1 MDLVLRERLP
11 LELVEIIMRYV
22 WEMNMK
28 NIHYIF
34 ENNLVWIRAKE
45 GYSYIISENI
55 NYYAPLLNN
64 PYGSYAPLTRREL
77 REAKKK
83 KNQDLSIA

>member
-22 WEMNMK
+22 WDMNMRDIK
-28 NIHYIF
+28 YILK
-34 ENNLVWIRAKE
+34 NNLVWIRAKE

-55 NYYAPLLNN
+55 NYYAPLLDN
-64 PYGSYAPLTRREL
+64 PYGSYSALTRRAL
-77 REAKKK
+77 REAKKE

>member
-22 WEMNMK
+22 WEMNMRDIK
-28 NIHYIF
+28 YILK
-34 ENNLVWIRAKE
+34 NNLVWIRAKE

-55 NYYAPLLNN
+55 NYYAPLLDN
-64 PYGSYAPLTRREL
+64 PYGSYSALTRRAL

-83 KNQDLSIA
+83 KN